1 MNANVTDLN
10 KEIKLNTLDRLHN
23 VCLRGLQHLIP
34 VFCLLPLRQHYSSV
48 LHR

>member
-1 MNANVTDLN
+1 MNANATDLT
-10 KEIKLNTLDRLHN
+10 KEIKLNTLGRLHN

-34 VFCLLPLRQHYSSV
+34 VFCLLPLRQQYSSV